1 MANMVGLRIA
11 AVFALLAQLTKNFF
25 AVNWLDVVDLDVII
39 ATVKHVANLRQFSE
53 VPSYGILDEVVRS
66 ATGCS
71 GEFQE
76 TRFGFRIM
84 YSVSEVFLHG
94 HTKVVLSERF
104 SLHHDQPDTNA
115 QDYEQRH
122 RVLFSPL

>member
-53 VPSYGILDEVVRS
+53 VARHGVLDEIIGS
-66 ATGCS
+66 APRCS
-71 GEFQE
+71 GKFLE
-76 TRFGFRIM
+76 T
-84 YSVSEVFLHG
+84 
-94 HTKVVLSERF
+94 
-104 SLHHDQPDTNA
+104 
-115 QDYEQRH
+115 
-122 RVLFSPL
+122 